1 MAFSCRIGKGECIG
15 CMECE
20 SENEVCCPNCS
31 SECETLYL
39 DHFNNV
45 LGCERCVRVFDSSD
59 VPSKHLCRAGRV
71 KKC

>member
-1 MAFSCRIGKGECIG
+1 MAFACRRGYGECISCG
-15 CMECE
+15 CCE
-20 SENEVCCPNCS
+20 GDAVCCPNCDE
-31 SECETLYL
+31 ECETLYL